1 MATFK
6 NNFLTGKFLVSMP
19 DAEDDMFNQSV
30 IYICSHGKEGAM
42 GFIINKKLDWAT
54 FVDLSVPLPSRPVV
68 DLNSIFL
75 HHGGPIEKVRG
86 FVLHSPDYFK
96 NGTFKIDNNVAIS
109 SSMDI
114 LTDIACGKGP
124 QKNII
129 AMGYAGWNP
138 QQLEYEIMAN
148 RWLVMPSNPEIM
160 FNTPDE
166 FKWERALDETGVDL
180 ARFVNTI
187 GHA

>member
-1 MATFK
+1 MAAYN

-19 DAEDDMFNQSV
+19 DAEDDMFKQAV
-30 IYICSHGKEGAM
+30 VYICSHGKEGAM
-42 GFIINKKLDWAT
+42 GFVINKKLDWAT
-54 FVDLSVPLPSRPVV
+54 FVDLSVPLPPHPAA

-75 HHGGPIEKVRG
+75 YQGGPLEKVRG
-86 FVLHSPDYFK
+86 FVLHSPEYNK
-96 NGTFKIDNNVAIS
+96 SGTFKIDNNVAIS

-114 LTDIACGKGP
+114 LTDIASGKGP
-124 QKNII
+124 EKNII

-138 QQLEYEIMAN
+138 QQLEYEIVDN
-148 RWLVMPSNPEIM
+148 RWLVVPSNPEIM

-166 FKWERALDETGVDL
+166 FKWERAIDEAGIDFS
-180 ARFVNTI
+180 RFINAT